1 MTQTIT
7 TVTNKQ
13 VIFAFGKEYSEK
25 KQNLLKHDWLKA
37 IGHFFASILKVHE
50 KPSTL
55 DPSNDVVY
63 MWAFLNATKTGFFQ

>member
-13 VIFAFGKEYSEK
+13 VVSAFGKEYSEK
-25 KQNLLKHDWLKA
+25 KQNLLKA
-37 IGHFFASILKVHE
+37 IKHFFASILTVHE
-50 KPSTL
+50 KPGI
-55 DPSNDVVY
+55 SNASSDVIY